1 MKHKSFT
8 AAAVCLFIAVFPTIL
23 ISADGKLTG
32 KIGSIDTGKKE
43 IIINIESGRNV
54 KMGEKLYV
62 RIDDKVVI
70 MEATFPMLTTAKCK
84 LVKGSTEY
92 FKQLEKGIRVY
103 KYDKSAVEDKDS
115 DKEKNEQTAGK
126 PGEIRK
132 FGNTE
137 MVYIEGGTFTM
148 GSPESEEYRS
158 SDEKQHKVTLSPFWM
173 GKYEVTQKQYSEVM
187 GTNPSYFVGTG
198 QDLSKLPVERVSW
211 YDAIEFC
218 NKLS

>member
-1 MKHKSFT
+1 MKQK
-8 AAAVCLFIAVFPTIL
+8 VFILSAIFVFLAVFSSML
-23 ISADGKLTG
+23 IFGEGKTG
-32 KIGSIDTGKKE
+32 Q
-43 IIINIESGRNV
+43 IE
-54 KMGEKLYV
+54 
-62 RIDDKVVI
+62 
-70 MEATFPMLTTAKCK
+70 
-84 LVKGSTEY
+84 
-92 FKQLEKGIRVY
+92 
-103 KYDKSAVEDKDS
+103 
-115 DKEKNEQTAGK
+115 
-126 PGEIRK
+126 K
-132 FGNTE
+132 FGNME
-137 MVYIEGGTFTM
+137 FCYIPGGTFTM